1 MLKIKNTEVTF
12 KELFKENYIPK
23 EYENE
28 IKNSN
33 FLLIPNKGFR
43 NKGIVYFP
51 EGTRD
56 FFQYIKERED
66 NRTSIEIC
74 ISDNEFNEL
83 ELHSN
88 IIRIA
93 TIIVKDFILPVAIN
107 LISSYLIDK
116 LKKENKGSEEVEVE
130 CKIIVKKDKK
140 SLEINYKGTVE
151 NFEKIDKLEI
161 LKKINENED

>member
-12 KELFKENYIPK
+12 KKLLKENYIPK

-43 NKGIVYFP
+43 DKDIVYFP
-51 EGTRD
+51 EGTRY
-56 FFQYIKERED
+56 FFQYIKEKED
-66 NRTSIEIC
+66 DRMNIEIC
-74 ISDNEFNEL
+74 ISDEEFNEL
-83 ELHSN
+83 ELHSD

-116 LKKENKGSEEVEVE
+116 LKKENKVSEKVKLE
-130 CKIIVKKDKK
+130 CKIIVEKDKK
-140 SLEINYKGTVE
+140 SLEINYEGTVE
-151 NFEKIDKLEI
+151 NFEKIDKSEI